1 MKNFNV
7 YEKYLTF
14 LQQELFQQNNH
25 FVPNKTKDTLYVF
38 FPRFRACY
46 VTQEK
51 SFFQILSHPSAH
63 ECGIII
69 YENLL
74 IWMGKTK
81 HASWKCLHKARY

>member
-1 MKNFNV
+1 MNIV
-7 YEKYLTF
+7 ITYEK
-14 LQQELFQQNNH
+14 LQCIWKIFDFFTAGTLSTKNH

-38 FPRFRACY
+38 FPRFRACN

-74 IWMGKTK
+74 
-81 HASWKCLHKARY
+81 RP

>member
-14 LQQELFQQNNH
+14 LQQETLSTKNQ

-38 FPRFRACY
+38 FPRFRACN

-69 YENLL
+69 YESL
-74 IWMGKTK
+74 
-81 HASWKCLHKARY
+81 S

>member
-14 LQQELFQQNNH
+14 LQQETLSTKNQ

-38 FPRFRACY
+38 FPRLRACN

-74 IWMGKTK
+74 
-81 HASWKCLHKARY
+81 RP

>member
-1 MKNFNV
+1 MINFNV

-14 LQQELFQQNNH
+14 LQQETLSTKNH

-38 FPRFRACY
+38 FPRFRACN

-51 SFFQILSHPSAH
+51 SFFQVLSHPSAH

-74 IWMGKTK
+74 
-81 HASWKCLHKARY
+81 RP